1 MAKKVPNSIDKYVGS
16 RIRMQRLLLGMSQEK
31 LAGAIGLTFQQVQKY
46 EKGVNRVGASRLHQ
60 ISAVLRVTPA
70 FFFEGSPAMPG
81 EKRTSAMAPL
91 PDYIAEFLASVE
103 GIDLVK
109 AFVRITSR
117 KLRRSLV
124 DFVEQIRPESHEP
137 DAARVLVRRRS

>member
-1 MAKKVPNSIDKYVGS
+1 
-16 RIRMQRLLLGMSQEK
+16 
-31 LAGAIGLTFQQVQKY
+31 
-46 EKGVNRVGASRLHQ
+46 
-60 ISAVLRVTPA
+60 
-70 FFFEGSPAMPG
+70 MPG

-124 DFVEQIRPESHEP
+124 DFVEQIRPESHEA
-137 DAARVLVRRRS
+137 DAARVLVRRRP